1 MSDRDILLHW
11 LTAAAARLSLSRRVR
26 ELGWFACALAAL
38 GFCIE
43 ILKML
48 SVPAVVLSALAPIL
62 VMAAAALTAL
72 LAWRLA
78 KPTTLA
84 QAAYAADAAAGL
96 KDELKS
102 AHSFVHHAADGALV
116 ERMLARAA
124 RTAQALDV
132 RRTFLLDLPRSMLAA
147 FALAFC
153 GGALAWFSPRVDV
166 LLPSLSAS
174 AAGGGALAA
183 TLAERAPDKTV
194 AELLAGYDAS
204 RRDRSA
210 DRSEAEPMTKDAPAA
225 TQQQPDD
232 QPREN
237 GGLVAQL
244 LQALQG
250 KSRTEQNPAASPD
263 ASRLP
268 AGLAQSLNVEHE
280 RQATG
285 EASAGPRAPVSNPA
299 AEGAARVRQ
308 QLGQQQR
315 EDKRTLQGQSV
326 QGDVTLNNRMR
337 AVNRNSARMREVGF
351 GEGQAAEAGG
361 QTSVAGVST
370 GSRGNRSRSGGSEG
384 EHPLNT
390 AAEEGDMQ
398 PVLGQATM
406 RLEAQLQKMR
416 VEPNDDREQSHDFVY
431 VPTNRQVSALDAQN
445 IAAQWRAQREAALQS
460 RATPL
465 AYREGV
471 KRYFLQQHAKED

>member
-11 LTAAAARLSLSRRVR
+11 LTAAAGRLSLGRRVR
-26 ELGWFACALAAL
+26 ELGWFACTLAAFGL
-38 GFCIE
+38 CLE

-62 VMAAAALTAL
+62 VMAAMTLTAL

-78 KPTTLA
+78 RPTTLA
-84 QAAYAADAAAGL
+84 QAAHAADAVAGL

-102 AHSFVHHAADGALV
+102 AHSFVHGAADGALV

-124 RTAQALDV
+124 RTAQALDI
-132 RRTFLLDLPRSMLAA
+132 RRTFRLDLPRSMMAA
-147 FALAFC
+147 FAFVFC
-153 GGALAWFSPRVDV
+153 GGALAWFSPRLDV
-166 LLPSLSAS
+166 PLPSLSAS
-174 AAGGGALAA
+174 GAQRGVLVA
-183 TLAERAPDKTV
+183 TLDGRAPDKTV
-194 AELLAGYDAS
+194 AELLAGYDGS

-210 DRSEAEPMTKDAPAA
+210 ERSEAEPMKESPAA
-225 TQQQPDD
+225 ASPQAND
-232 QPREN
+232 QPQEHA
-237 GGLVAQL
+237 GLVAQL

-250 KSRTEQNPAASPD
+250 KSPTEQNSAASPD

-268 AGLAQSLNVEHE
+268 AGLAQSLTIEHE
-280 RQATG
+280 RRTTG
-285 EASAGPRAPVSNPA
+285 EASTSPRAPVSNPA

-315 EDKRTLQGQSV
+315 EDKRTLEGQSV
-326 QGDVTLNNRMR
+326 QGNVTLNNRMR

-351 GEGQAAEAGG
+351 GEGQAAEGGG

-398 PVLGQATM
+398 PVVGQATM
-406 RLEAQLQKMR
+406 RLEAVLHKMR
-416 VEPNDDREQSHDFVY
+416 VEPSDDREQSHDFVY
-431 VPTNRQVSALDAQN
+431 VPTNRQVSALDDQN

-460 RATPL
+460 QATPL

-471 KRYFLQQHAKED
+471 KQYFLQQHAKED